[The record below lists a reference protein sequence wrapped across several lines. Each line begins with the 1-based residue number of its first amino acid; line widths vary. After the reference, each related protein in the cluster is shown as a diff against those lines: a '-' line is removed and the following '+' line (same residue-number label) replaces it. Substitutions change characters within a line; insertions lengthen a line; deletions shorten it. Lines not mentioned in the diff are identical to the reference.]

1 MKRSVYS
8 LVTWLCAALA
18 AISAIGWA
26 APGIRTGAS
35 GKPDLLV
42 VGQSIKPRVTAAPRD
57 LATLKVNTLSNQD
70 KAKLFATAG
79 FAVPNGIITKAKF
92 TPSQPIIAKQ
102 GSINVWRATCWNPGS
117 PTDNSYA
124 GYVEFLD
131 EKGKIELGFIPFV
144 ANKPVLVVFNI
155 RTHGVDTAFDLWA
168 GGQNQ
173 KLTLK
178 SGSQNIAC
186 VVTPTTTDMQW
197 VMLQCTSGV
206 EWQFESV
213 EVIVQQ

>member
-79 FAVPNGIITKAKF
+79 FAVPDGIVAKAKF

-102 GSINVWRATCWNPGS
+102 GLLNITNAYYWLSGS
-117 PTDNSYA
+117 PTDSSDT
-124 GYVEFLD
+124 GHVRMQGG
-131 EKGKIELGFIPFV
+131 KGCIDLGFIPFV

-155 RTHGVDTAFDLWA
+155 WTQTTAFDLLA
-168 GGQNQ
+168 GEQTQ
-173 KLTLK
+173 KLTLQT
-178 SGSQNIAC
+178 GDHNIAC
-186 VVTPTTTDMQW
+186 IVTPTTTDMQW
-197 VMLQCTSGV
+197 VTLRCTLGY

>member
-79 FAVPNGIITKAKF
+79 FVAPNGIITKAKF

-102 GSINVWRATCWNPGS
+102 GLINITDAHYWTSGS
-117 PTDNSYA
+117 PTDSSDTGRA
-124 GYVEFLD
+124 RMQGG
-131 EKGKIELGFIPFV
+131 KGCIDLGFIPFV

-155 RTHGVDTAFDLWA
+155 WTQATAFDLLA
-168 GGQNQ
+168 GEQKQ
-173 KLTLK
+173 KLTLAL
-178 SGSQNIAC
+178 GDHNIAC

-197 VMLQCTSGV
+197 VTLQCTLGY